1 MNTSVLRAVKEIRA
15 DFCLLFH
22 VAPPLAPE
30 ICLLHAAHPP
40 AASPELH
47 SLTAVCCI
55 MEIQF

>member
-1 MNTSVLRAVKEIRA
+1 
-15 DFCLLFH
+15 

-40 AASPELH
+40 AASPEPH